1 MIRNIVPEPQ
11 PLKLSDIP
19 NSDHDD
25 NLRLRFRDNKSKSSG
40 VLATLMDI
48 ELENIGLDFLAEF
61 AQSTPETSFNNSSIS
76 LDIKGSFVETPT
88 KNHKKCIHC
97 SKKYK
102 NTTSTTN
109 LKRHLGLSHPNI
121 ISETSITTPDVMPGI
136 RKPTIQENL
145 KLNMLILKYLILTNI
160 SCRL

>member
-1 MIRNIVPEPQ
+1 
-11 PLKLSDIP
+11 
-19 NSDHDD
+19 
-25 NLRLRFRDNKSKSSG
+25 
-40 VLATLMDI
+40 MDI
-48 ELENIGLDFLAEF
+48 QLENIGLDFLAEF

-136 RKPTIQENL
+136 RKPTIQENI
-145 KLNMLILKYLILTNI
+145 KLNMLMLKYLILTNI
-160 SCRL
+160 SFRNIEHNSFKEMIHYCNKGFKIWTRQTKEKALYNI